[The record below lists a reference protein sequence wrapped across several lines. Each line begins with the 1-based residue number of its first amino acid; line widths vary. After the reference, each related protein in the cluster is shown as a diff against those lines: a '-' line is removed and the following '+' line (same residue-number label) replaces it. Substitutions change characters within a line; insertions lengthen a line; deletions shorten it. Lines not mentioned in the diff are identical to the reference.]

1 MADIDRAVKA
11 MKNAVSAGDMEAATK
26 IAKAIK
32 QMQGSLPKREEIT
45 HTGGLSGHAAQGAL
59 FGFGDEY
66 LAGLSAVLGVQS
78 DGKGGANWFQYD
90 RPLAERYDVA
100 LGEIRRELGEYQDE
114 NPGKALTAQI
124 VGGVSTAVA
133 GGSALG
139 VKAAATTPGR
149 VAQVVGGGAAGGGLE
164 GFGSGEGG
172 VSNRLVNSGI
182 GAGVGAVFAPVVG
195 FGLSKI
201 ARFAQE
207 KGGKAL
213 RSVFANRQLF
223 DRKTGQITE
232 AGRNR
237 LRQLG
242 YDADQLSKEMLQ
254 AFERSAE
261 KAIETGTDNPAAV
274 GRIANA
280 ERFGVPLTVGQA
292 TGDVVQSATE
302 EGMRHGT
309 RGAKA
314 QQTLEAFGNSQSHA
328 VERARAELGDR
339 VGASAV
345 DRIDA
350 ADAVI
355 DGVRRE
361 AETAR
366 QAGSAAYTSLEDS
379 GAAITGNAVKNLG
392 LQIANR
398 VKAVGFNIGADTP
411 NSTSA
416 VSYLKNAMD
425 VVGQGSVPF
434 MSLER
439 ARQQL
444 LRLQRAA
451 HKGANGADQTVMD
464 EVVGAFDGWLDDTIT
479 AALTQGDEAVLAQAK
494 QARGLWSKY
503 RRTFLSKEGA
513 DNFIRKIVNDD
524 LSPDQVAG
532 WLYGGATTPGGGQT
546 SLVARRIKGVLGE
559 ASQEW
564 QMVKRA
570 AWDHI
575 TKAAEGK
582 SYGPQRVA
590 NNLSEFIGGKGK
602 SLAREL
608 FSPDE
613 LRQIGE
619 FRDMLKV
626 LIPPPASTNP
636 SKSGYEIQRGFSQ
649 LLGTMIGASSG
660 GPIGAFAGREAVQ
673 GGSDF
678 IGGLAAKA
686 AARGIVKK
694 PASVSAAIGSGVT
707 AGGFVQDQTVR

>member
-11 MKNAVSAGDMEAATK
+11 LKNAVAAGDNEAATK

-32 QMQGSLPKREEIT
+32 QMQGGLPKREEIT
-45 HTGGLSGHAAQGAL
+45 HTGGLSGHATQGAL

-66 LAGLSAVLGVQS
+66 MAGLSAVLGVQP
-78 DGKGGANWFQYD
+78 DGQGGANWFQYD
-90 RPLAERYDVA
+90 KPLAERYDVA

-124 VGGVSTAVA
+124 VGGVGTAVA

-149 VAQVVGGGAAGGGLE
+149 VAQVAGGGAAGGAVE

-172 VSNRLVNSGI
+172 FTNRLINSGI
-182 GAGVGAVFAPVVG
+182 GAGVGAVFAPIVG

-201 ARFAQE
+201 ARFAQD

-213 RSVFANRQLF
+213 RAVFTSRQFF
-223 DRKTGQITE
+223 DKNTGEITD
-232 AGRNR
+232 AGRKR
-237 LRQLG
+237 LQQLG
-242 YDADQLSKEMLQ
+242 YDANQLSREMLE
-254 AFERSAE
+254 AFERSAN
-261 KAIETGTDNPAAV
+261 KAVESGVDDPAAV
-274 GRIANA
+274 SRIASA

-292 TGDVVQSATE
+292 TGDVVQSASE
-302 EGMRHGT
+302 EGMRHGV

-314 QQTLEAFGNSQSHA
+314 QQTLEAFGNTQSHA
-328 VERARAELGDR
+328 VEKARTELGDR
-339 VGASAV
+339 VGSSAV
-345 DRIDA
+345 DRVDA

-361 AETAR
+361 AEAAR
-366 QAGSAAYTSLEDS
+366 QAGREAYSALEGA
-379 GAAITGNAVKNLG
+379 GAAISGDAVRNLG
-392 LQIANR
+392 SQIANR
-398 VKAVGFNIGADTP
+398 VKAIGFSIGDDTP
-411 NSTSA
+411 NARAA
-416 VSYLKNAMD
+416 VSYLRNTLDDIGK
-425 VVGQGSVPF
+425 GSVPF

-444 LRLQRAA
+444 LRLRRAA
-451 HKGANGADQTVMD
+451 HKGANGADQTVIG
-464 EVVGAFDGWLDDTIT
+464 EVVEAFDGWLDGTIT
-479 AALTQGDEAVLAQAK
+479 AALAQGDETVLAQAK
-494 QARGLWSKY
+494 EARGLWGKY
-503 RRTFLSKEGA
+503 SRTFLSKEGA

-546 SLVARRIKGVLGE
+546 SLVARRIKAVLGE

-570 AWDHI
+570 AWDHV
-575 TKAAEGK
+575 TKAPEGK
-582 SYGPQRVA
+582 SYGPQKVA

-602 SLAREL
+602 ALAREL
-608 FSPDE
+608 FSPEE
-613 LRQIGE
+613 LRQISE

-626 LIPPPASTNP
+626 LIPPAASTNP

-649 LLGTMIGASSG
+649 LLGTMLGASSG
-660 GPIGAFAGREAVQ
+660 SPLGALAGREVAQ

-678 IGGLAAKA
+678 IGGLTAKA

-694 PASVSAAIGSGVT
+694 PASVSTAIGSGVA
-707 AGGFVQDQTVR
+707 AGGYAQEQTVR